1 MRLNIDKLD
10 VLKLK
15 LSNGVTIEEAFI
27 SSAKQLKECIYERL
41 SEYYYSYSPSN
52 YSRSYS
58 LLNSLE
64 ADNFVTVK
72 GSTLIINVSFND
84 KANHPSGY
92 GVWADYGST
101 NVNTAYLMNY
111 GYTVNKP
118 VWFKDIHH
126 FGHKDPAHFI
136 ENGVRDFLDYYNR
149 YNLSVEIHKPDTYYV

>member
-15 LSNGVTIEEAFI
+15 LSNGVTVEEAFV

-92 GVWADYGST
+92 GVWSDYGST

-118 VWFKDIHH
+118 VWFKDLHH
-126 FGHKDPAHFI
+126 FGHKDPSNFI
-136 ENGVRDFLDYYNR
+136 ENGVRDFLDNYNR